1 MAAVWVFLVLH
12 LIQIDLIIRL
22 EDKLKAGLNN
32 LFFHFNH
39 METHMENLHP
49 IHGFSPYSGA
59 YRITQKLIYSN
70 FPKNI
75 ILRDFITVFSE

>member
-1 MAAVWVFLVLH
+1 MEAVWVFLVLH

-59 YRITQKLIYSN
+59 YIITKKAYIFQ
-70 FPKNI
+70 
-75 ILRDFITVFSE
+75 FSKKKI